1 MPLVIPLFIPHRGC
15 PHLCLFCNQNSITGA
30 GEAAAMDGAEVGR
43 TIRTWLARS
52 PGHRE
57 VQAAFFGGSFTCLP
71 RREQEEMLLAVRP
84 FLDSGEVGRIRLSTR
99 PDCISGDICRFLA
112 AHRVAIVELGIQS
125 FDDQVLQRAR
135 RGHTAGDSRRAIGLL
150 QEAGLQVGM
159 QLMPGLPGETSRSFV
174 SGIAEAIRL
183 KPAFVRL
190 YPAVVLKNSGLAVDC
205 LAGRYRPL
213 SLNRAVAL
221 TARAKEMLD
230 AAGIPIVRMGL
241 QASAELEKEIL
252 AGPYHPAFGEL
263 VLSRLWF
270 RRIRRRLA
278 GLAADEHLTIRI
290 SGRDRSAV
298 VGRHKM
304 NIRRLESLGFAG
316 RFTLHDEHRERGS
329 VEYAVS
335 KTSSF

>member
-1 MPLVIPLFIPHRGC
+1 
-15 PHLCLFCNQNSITGA
+15 
-30 GEAAAMDGAEVGR
+30 MDGAEVGR

-52 PGHRE
+52 PGRRE

-71 RREQEEMLLAVRP
+71 RDEQQELLLAVRP
-84 FLDSGEVGRIRLSTR
+84 FLDSGEVDHIRLSTR

-112 AHRVAIVELGIQS
+112 AHRVAIVELGVQS
-125 FDDQVLQRAR
+125 FDDQVLREAR
-135 RGHTAGDSRRAIGLL
+135 RGHTAGDSRRAVDLL

-159 QLMPGLPGETSRSFV
+159 QLMPGLPGETSRSFLK
-174 SGIAEAIRL
+174 GIAEAIRL
-183 KPAFVRL
+183 APAFVRL
-190 YPAVVLKNSGLAVDC
+190 YPAVVLRNSGLAADT

-278 GLAADEHLTIRI
+278 DLAAGEHLTIRI
-290 SGRDRSAV
+290 SGRDRSAII
-298 VGRHKM
+298 GRHRM
-304 NIRRLESLGFAG
+304 NIRRLEVLGFAG
-316 RFTLHDEHRERGS
+316 RFTLHDEQRERGT

-335 KTSSF
+335 

>member
-52 PGHRE
+52 PGRRE

-71 RREQEEMLLAVRP
+71 RREQQELLLAVRP
-84 FLDSGEVGRIRLSTR
+84 FLDSGEVDLIRLSTR
-99 PDCISGDICRFLA
+99 PDCISGEICGFLA

-135 RGHTAGDSRRAIGLL
+135 RGHTAGDSRRAAGLL
-150 QEAGLQVGM
+150 QEAGMQVGM
-159 QLMPGLPGETSRSFV
+159 QLMPGLPGETTRSFLR
-174 SGIAEAIRL
+174 GISEAIRIA
-183 KPAFVRL
+183 PDFVRL
-190 YPAVVLKNSGLAVDC
+190 YPAVVLRNSGLAADC

-221 TARAKEMLD
+221 AARAKEMLD

-241 QASAELEKEIL
+241 QASTELEKEIL

-263 VLSRLWF
+263 RPLAPVVPAHPSAACRPRGGRTSDHPHIRPGPLGGRRQTQKKYPASRVP
-270 RRIRRRLA
+270 RLCRSIH
-278 GLAADEHLTIRI
+278 LAR
-290 SGRDRSAV
+290 
-298 VGRHKM
+298 
-304 NIRRLESLGFAG
+304 
-316 RFTLHDEHRERGS
+316 
-329 VEYAVS
+329 
-335 KTSSF
+335 

>member
-15 PHLCLFCNQNSITGA
+15 PHLCLFCNQDSITGA

-43 TIRTWLARS
+43 IIRAWLARS
-52 PGHRE
+52 PGRRE
-57 VQAAFFGGSFTCLP
+57 VQAAFFGGSFTCLSKD
-71 RREQEEMLLAVRP
+71 EQQDLLLAVRP
-84 FLDSGEVGRIRLSTR
+84 FLDSGEVDHIRLSTR
-99 PDCISGDICRFLA
+99 PDCISGEICRFLA
-112 AHRVAIVELGIQS
+112 AHRVAIVELGVQS
-125 FDDQVLQRAR
+125 FDDHVLQRAK
-135 RGHTAGDSRRAIGLL
+135 RGHTARDSRRAAGLL
-150 QEAGLQVGM
+150 QAAGLQVGM

-183 KPAFVRL
+183 APDFVRL
-190 YPAVVLKNSGLAVDC
+190 YPAVVLRNSGLAADT

-230 AAGIPIVRMGL
+230 EAGIPIVRMGL

-278 GLAADEHLTIRI
+278 DLAAGEHLTIRI

-298 VGRHKM
+298 VGRHRM
-304 NIRRLESLGFAG
+304 NIRRLEVLGFAG
-316 RFTLHDEHRERGS
+316 RFTLHDEPRERGT
-329 VEYAVS
+329 VEYAVR
-335 KTSSF
+335 

>member
-1 MPLVIPLFIPHRGC
+1 
-15 PHLCLFCNQNSITGA
+15 
-30 GEAAAMDGAEVGR
+30 
-43 TIRTWLARS
+43 
-52 PGHRE
+52 
-57 VQAAFFGGSFTCLP
+57 
-71 RREQEEMLLAVRP
+71 
-84 FLDSGEVGRIRLSTR
+84 
-99 PDCISGDICRFLA
+99 
-112 AHRVAIVELGIQS
+112 
-125 FDDQVLQRAR
+125 
-135 RGHTAGDSRRAIGLL
+135 
-150 QEAGLQVGM
+150 M

-174 SGIAEAIRL
+174 GGIAEAIRL
-183 KPAFVRL
+183 APAFVRL
-190 YPAVVLKNSGLAVDC
+190 YPAVVLRNSGLAADW

-221 TARAKEMLD
+221 AARAKEMLD
-230 AAGIPIVRMGL
+230 AAGIPVVRMGL

-278 GLAADEHLTIRI
+278 GLAAGEHLTIGI

-298 VGRHKM
+298 VGRQRM
-304 NIRRLESLGFAG
+304 NIRRLEALGYAG

-335 KTSSF
+335 

>member
-1 MPLVIPLFIPHRGC
+1 
-15 PHLCLFCNQNSITGA
+15 
-30 GEAAAMDGAEVGR
+30 MDGAEVGR
-43 TIRTWLARS
+43 TIRAWLARS
-52 PGHRE
+52 PGRRE

-71 RREQEEMLLAVRP
+71 RDEQQELLLAVRP
-84 FLDSGEVGRIRLSTR
+84 FLDSGEVDHIRLSTR
-99 PDCISGDICRFLA
+99 PDCISGEICGFLA

-125 FDDQVLQRAR
+125 FDNQVLREAR
-135 RGHTAGDSRRAIGLL
+135 RGHTAEDSRRAVGLL

-174 SGIAEAIRL
+174 SGMAEAIRL
-183 KPAFVRL
+183 APAFVRL
-190 YPAVVLKNSGLAVDC
+190 YPAVVLRNSGLAAYT

-221 TARAKEMLD
+221 AARAKEMLD

-270 RRIRRRLA
+270 RRLRRRLA
-278 GLAADEHLTIRI
+278 GLAAGEHLTIRI

-298 VGRHKM
+298 VGRHRM
-304 NIRRLESLGFAG
+304 NIRRLEALGFAG

-329 VEYAVS
+329 VEYVVS
-335 KTSSF
+335 